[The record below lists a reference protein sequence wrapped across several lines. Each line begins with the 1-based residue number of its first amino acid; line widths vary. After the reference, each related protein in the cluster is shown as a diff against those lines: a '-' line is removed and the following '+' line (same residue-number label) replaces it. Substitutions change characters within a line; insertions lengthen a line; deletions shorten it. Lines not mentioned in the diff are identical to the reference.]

1 MTRKFELGHCKPVEG
16 ISGDGELVEVKG
28 GVCGK
33 IDNNGDVEGMKKQDQ
48 E

>member
-1 MTRKFELGHCKPVEG
+1 MTRKFELGHCKPEEG

-28 GVCGK
+28 GGCGK